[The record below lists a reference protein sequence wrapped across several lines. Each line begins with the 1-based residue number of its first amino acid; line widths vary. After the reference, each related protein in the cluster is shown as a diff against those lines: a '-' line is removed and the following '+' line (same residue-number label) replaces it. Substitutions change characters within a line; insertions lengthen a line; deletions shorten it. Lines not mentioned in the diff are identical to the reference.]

1 MPQRKPESAKDRF
14 KLCRSPD
21 RLTDYERLVRSRK
34 AAPDPF
40 IRRIRSN
47 TASLLSRLRPHSS
60 VPNSPHAGSLHNI
73 LGVRRNSTGSTGR
86 RFSGGTIW
94 NVGGSGAAS
103 GDSVY
108 PIEDGRG
115 GFTASGSN
123 APLYSA
129 NFFTQIDPVSERDL
143 HERRIALALDV
154 DASARVFS
162 TGSFSSASG
171 SPDSSADLGYVSSKR
186 IVWRN
191 NEWSKEGSTSRPR
204 KHASSKKAVPV
215 IPFRVLDAPALRD
228 DYYCSILAYSDAAK
242 VLAVGLGNTVYFW
255 SESGSVES
263 PAALN
268 PYGPSYVSSLAFS
281 SKDGGK
287 AVLAVGRSNGQVMLY
302 SPLEDEPRFDSHQP
316 SPVCCVC
323 FRPSVVKKASLR
335 DPHLLVDTE
344 ELLVGDEIGHVYFYS
359 VEWPSETERDLFDW
373 PGSLS
378 LAARI
383 IVHTQQICGL
393 AWSTDRD
400 SFATGGNDNLCHL
413 FDRHRVMNEAAKDTM
428 DLPLGFPSSP
438 LGSSRSRNVN
448 LSSPSFNINAL
459 YTKHCFT
466 VAAAVKAIAFCPW
479 QRGLLA
485 IGGGSNDRRIHF
497 FHTLS
502 GAALAAIDCHA
513 QVTSLIWSTTRRE
526 IAATFGFAQPEHPYR
541 IAVFKWP
548 SCEVVVKIPWFDEHR
563 ALYAIPYPGGPNIG
577 RGRERPWDWPQTRRQ
592 RGRGSGRT
600 SSSSHLD
607 RHGDRGSEGG
617 VWWSRTEEEGCLVV
631 ATSDCSIK
639 FHEVWAEER
648 RATWERSGLLGGSDI
663 LDLVHGI
670 DKEGGGIIR

>member
-1 MPQRKPESAKDRF
+1 
-14 KLCRSPD
+14 
-21 RLTDYERLVRSRK
+21 
-34 AAPDPF
+34 
-40 IRRIRSN
+40 
-47 TASLLSRLRPHSS
+47 
-60 VPNSPHAGSLHNI
+60 
-73 LGVRRNSTGSTGR
+73 VRRNSTGSTGR
-86 RFSGGTIW
+86 RFSSGTIW

-108 PIEDGRG
+108 PIDDGRG

-171 SPDSSADLGYVSSKR
+171 SPDSSSDLGYVSSKR
-186 IVWRN
+186 IVWKN
-191 NEWSKEGSTSRPR
+191 NEWSKEGSTSRP
-204 KHASSKKAVPV
+204 KKSTADKRAVPV

-228 DYYCSILAYSDAAK
+228 DYYCSVLAYSDVAK

-263 PAALN
+263 PEALN
-268 PYGPSYVSSLAFS
+268 PNGLSHVSSLDFS
-281 SKDGGK
+281 SEDGGK
-287 AVLAVGRSNGQVMLY
+287 AVLAIGRSNGQVMLY

-316 SPVCCVC
+316 IPVCCVC
-323 FRPSVVKKASLR
+323 FRPNVVKKASLR

-344 ELLVGDEIGHVYFYS
+344 EILVGDEIGHVYLYS
-359 VEWPSETERDLFDW
+359 VEWPSETERDLFGW

-378 LAARI
+378 LVARI

-400 SFATGGNDNLCHL
+400 SFATGGNDNLCYL
-413 FDRHRVMNEAAKDTM
+413 FDRHRVKNEAAKETIYSG
-428 DLPLGFPSSP
+428 PAGSPSS
-438 LGSSRSRNVN
+438 LSGSSRSRNIN
-448 LSSPSFNINAL
+448 LSSPPFNINAL
-459 YTKHCFT
+459 CTRHCFA
-466 VAAAVKAIAFCPW
+466 VAAAVKAISFCPW

-541 IAVFKWP
+541 IVVFKWP
-548 SCEVVVKIPWFDEHR
+548 SCEVVVKIPWFDQHR
-563 ALYAIPYPGGPNIG
+563 ALYAIPYPGGPNLG
-577 RGRERPWDWPQTRRQ
+577 RGRKRPLDWASHRRR
-592 RGRGSGRT
+592 RGRGSRRASP
-600 SSSSHLD
+600 SSRPD

-617 VWWSRTEEEGCLVV
+617 VW
-631 ATSDCSIK
+631 
-639 FHEVWAEER
+639 
-648 RATWERSGLLGGSDI
+648 
-663 LDLVHGI
+663 
-670 DKEGGGIIR
+670 